1 MFYNFERKKDM
12 DMNAELL
19 QMAKPFI
26 DSLLENIVKPKV
38 KEFSDKC
45 KLEYEKNFVSKWEH
59 FGEYLYRTYKKYSIV
74 NTLALKNQ
82 QKFLKNIYVPLT
94 LETYISDDTTHKKYK
109 MEQFPSEMLQEY
121 SGRLLITDTAGMG
134 KSTLMKRMFIDVIEN
149 GYGVPIYIELRRLSK
164 ERTILKEIHEQINSI
179 SKEFDEDLLLE
190 FIQTGSFIF
199 FLDGYDEISSDNRV
213 SVTSDI
219 QTFVSK
225 AFDNSF
231 ILTSR
236 PESALASFGEFQKA
250 TIVALT
256 KKEAYELLRKYDN
269 GGEVS
274 RLLIEKLRSG
284 EYSMIDEFLRNPL
297 LVSLLYAAFDHKQT
311 IPLKKHIFYRQVY
324 DAYFD
329 AHDLSKGDSYTH
341 EKKSKLDIDDFDRIL
356 RYIGFLCITKQK
368 IEFEKDEILSII
380 DNAKNY
386 CRDLDFSNSDFLE
399 DILCRV
405 PLFCKDGNYYK
416 WVHKSL
422 QEYFAA
428 RFINQ
433 DYGNVEEVLTR
444 MFNSSQL
451 DYYINML
458 DIYADL
464 DAFGFK
470 RNIVKPLLLDYVN
483 FYEECRKTYSDLLS
497 YDLDAR
503 ISLLFM
509 RIVYIVKVVMDSPR
523 EIFDY
528 LDEVC
533 PLDRINR
540 RMVVRHYNKD
550 FEGATMFG
558 YDKKYC
564 LLRLIALKYKHLCK
578 PIRRWQIE
586 GDESILFPESI
597 AEVGIDSG
605 KDDPILYSLY
615 NKILLDRRDYFVL
628 DYDSIKREL
637 SNIESLLLAKGETSL
652 LLESI

>member
-1 MFYNFERKKDM
+1 
-12 DMNAELL
+12 MNAELL

-94 LETYISDDTTHKKYK
+94 LETSNSDDTSHKKYK
-109 MEQFPSEMLQEY
+109 MEQFPSDMLQEF

-149 GYGVPIYIELRRLSK
+149 GHGIPIYIELRRLSK

-179 SKEFDEDLLLE
+179 SKEFDENLLLE

-199 FLDGYDEISSDNRV
+199 FLDGYDEISSDNRA

-236 PESALASFGEFQKA
+236 PESALASFGEFKKA
-250 TIVALT
+250 NIVALT

-269 GGEVS
+269 GGDVS
-274 RLLIEKLRSG
+274 RLLIDKLRSG

-297 LVSLLYAAFDHKQT
+297 LVSLLYTAFDYKQT

-329 AHDLSKGDSYTH
+329 AHDLSKGDSYIH
-341 EKKSKLDIDDFDRIL
+341 EKKSKLDIDDFDRVL
-356 RYIGFLCITKQK
+356 RYIGFLCITQQK

-380 DNAKNY
+380 DKAKNY
-386 CRDLDFSNSDFLE
+386 CQDLDFTSSDFLE

-405 PLFCKDGNYYK
+405 PLFCIDGSYYK

-428 RFINQ
+428 RFIHK
-433 DYGNVEEVLTR
+433 DCEKSSDVLNR
-444 MFNSSQL
+444 IYESNNL

-458 DIYADL
+458 DIYGDV
-464 DAFGFK
+464 DPFDFK
-470 RNIVKPLLLDYVN
+470 CTVLKPLCLDFIH
-483 FYEECRKTYSDLLS
+483 FYDSNISRFKNLPTADVENRV
-497 YDLDAR
+497 
-503 ISLLFM
+503 SLLYM
-509 RIVYIVKVVMDSPR
+509 RQVYIIKVSYSSSPR
-523 EIFDY
+523 DIFNYIDSI
-528 LDEVC
+528 C
-533 PLDRINR
+533 PIQGVRRSITIVRINDDT
-540 RMVVRHYNKD
+540 V
-550 FEGATMFG
+550 GATISKF
-558 YDKKYC
+558 DAKYG
-564 LLRLIALKYKHLCK
+564 LMRFVAQRFKGLRK
-578 PIRRWQIE
+578 PLHRKMKGNE
-586 GDESILFPESI
+586 LSLFSEELTEI
-597 AEVGIDSG
+597 TLDSG
-605 KDDPILYSLY
+605 KESYESLSSY
-615 NKILLDRRDYFVL
+615 NELLSHGHMTMML
-628 DYDSIKREL
+628 DYDGVKKEL
-637 SNIESLLLAKGETSL
+637 DNIESMQKAKGETLSL
-652 LLESI
+652 LENI

>member
-1 MFYNFERKKDM
+1 
-12 DMNAELL
+12 MNAELL

-26 DSLLENIVKPKV
+26 DSLLENIIKPKV

-94 LETYISDDTTHKKYK
+94 LETCNSDDTTHKKYK
-109 MEQFPSEMLQEY
+109 MEQFPSDMLQEY

-149 GYGVPIYIELRRLSK
+149 GHGIPIYIELRRLSE
-164 ERTILKEIHEQINSI
+164 ERTILKEIHEQISSI

-199 FLDGYDEISSDNRV
+199 FLDGYDEISSDNRA

-274 RLLIEKLRSG
+274 RLLIDKLRSG

-297 LVSLLYAAFDHKQT
+297 LVSLLYTAFDHKQT

-329 AHDLSKGDSYTH
+329 AHDLSKGDSYIH
-341 EKKSKLDIDDFDRIL
+341 EKKSKLDIDDFDRVL
-356 RYIGFLCITKQK
+356 RYIGFLCITQQK

-380 DNAKNY
+380 DKAKNY
-386 CRDLDFSNSDFLE
+386 CQDLDFTSSDFLE

-405 PLFCKDGNYYK
+405 PLFCIDGSYYK

-428 RFINQ
+428 RFIHK
-433 DYGNVEEVLTR
+433 DCEKSSDVLNR
-444 MFNSSQL
+444 IYESNNL

-458 DIYADL
+458 DIYADV
-464 DAFGFK
+464 DPFDFK
-470 RNIVKPLLLDYVN
+470 CTVLKPLCLDFIH
-483 FYEECRKTYSDLLS
+483 FYDSNVWRFKNLPTADV
-497 YDLDAR
+497 DNR

-509 RIVYIVKVVMDSPR
+509 RQVYIIKVSYSSSPR
-523 EIFDY
+523 DIFNYIDSI
-528 LDEVC
+528 C
-533 PLDRINR
+533 PIQGVRRSITIVRINDDT
-540 RMVVRHYNKD
+540 V
-550 FEGATMFG
+550 GATISKF
-558 YDKKYC
+558 DAKYG
-564 LLRLIALKYKHLCK
+564 LMRFVAQRFKSLRKPLHRKMKGNELSLFSEELTEIAL
-578 PIRRWQIE
+578 
-586 GDESILFPESI
+586 
-597 AEVGIDSG
+597 DSG
-605 KDDPILYSLY
+605 TESYESLSSY
-615 NKILLDRRDYFVL
+615 NELLSYGHGTTML
-628 DYDSIKREL
+628 DYEGVKKEL
-637 SNIESLLLAKGETSL
+637 DNIESMQKAKGETLSL
-652 LLESI
+652 LENI

>member
-1 MFYNFERKKDM
+1 
-12 DMNAELL
+12 MNADLL

-26 DSLLENIVKPKV
+26 DTLLENIVKPKV

-94 LETYISDDTTHKKYK
+94 LETYISDNTTHKKYK
-109 MEQFPSEMLQEY
+109 IEQFPSEMLQEY

-149 GYGVPIYIELRRLSK
+149 GYGIPIYIELRRLSK

-190 FIQTGSFIF
+190 FIQTGNFIF

-236 PESALASFGEFQKA
+236 PESALASFGDFQKA
-250 TIVALT
+250 TIAALT

-297 LVSLLYAAFDHKQT
+297 LVSLLYTAFDHKQT

-329 AHDLSKGDSYTH
+329 AHDLSKGDSYIH
-341 EKKSKLDIDDFDRIL
+341 DKKSKLDIDDFDRVL

-380 DNAKNY
+380 DKAKNY
-386 CRDLDFSNSDFLE
+386 CQDLNFTSSDFLE

-405 PLFCKDGNYYK
+405 PLFCVDGN
-416 WVHKSL
+416 
-422 QEYFAA
+422 
-428 RFINQ
+428 
-433 DYGNVEEVLTR
+433 
-444 MFNSSQL
+444 
-451 DYYINML
+451 
-458 DIYADL
+458 
-464 DAFGFK
+464 
-470 RNIVKPLLLDYVN
+470 
-483 FYEECRKTYSDLLS
+483 
-497 YDLDAR
+497 
-503 ISLLFM
+503 
-509 RIVYIVKVVMDSPR
+509 
-523 EIFDY
+523 
-528 LDEVC
+528 
-533 PLDRINR
+533 
-540 RMVVRHYNKD
+540 
-550 FEGATMFG
+550 
-558 YDKKYC
+558 
-564 LLRLIALKYKHLCK
+564 
-578 PIRRWQIE
+578 
-586 GDESILFPESI
+586 
-597 AEVGIDSG
+597 
-605 KDDPILYSLY
+605 
-615 NKILLDRRDYFVL
+615 
-628 DYDSIKREL
+628 
-637 SNIESLLLAKGETSL
+637 
-652 LLESI
+652 

>member
-1 MFYNFERKKDM
+1 
-12 DMNAELL
+12 MNADLL

-26 DSLLENIVKPKV
+26 DTLLENIVKPKV

-59 FGEYLYRTYKKYSIV
+59 FGEYLYRTYKKYNIV

-94 LETYISDDTTHKKYK
+94 LETYISDNTTHKKYK
-109 MEQFPSEMLQEY
+109 IEQFPSEMLQEY

-149 GYGVPIYIELRRLSK
+149 GYGIPIYIELRRLSK

-190 FIQTGSFIF
+190 FIQTGNFIF

-236 PESALASFGEFQKA
+236 PESALASFGDFQKA
-250 TIVALT
+250 TIAALT

-297 LVSLLYAAFDHKQT
+297 LVSLLYTAFDHKQT

-329 AHDLSKGDSYTH
+329 AHDLSKGDSYIH
-341 EKKSKLDIDDFDRIL
+341 DKKSKLDIDDFDRVL

-380 DNAKNY
+380 DKAKNY
-386 CRDLDFSNSDFLE
+386 CRDLNFTSSDFLE

-405 PLFCKDGNYYK
+405 PLFCVDGNYYK

-428 RFINQ
+428 RFIHK
-433 DYGNVEEVLTR
+433 DCEKSSDVLNR
-444 MFNSSQL
+444 VYESDNL

-458 DIYADL
+458 DIYADVDL
-464 DAFGFK
+464 FDFK
-470 RNIVKPLLLDYVN
+470 CTILKPLCLDFIH
-483 FYEECRKTYSDLLS
+483 FYESNVGLYNGLPLADVDS
-497 YDLDAR
+497 R
-503 ISLLFM
+503 ISLLYM
-509 RIVYIVKVVMDSPR
+509 RQVYIIKVSYSSSPR
-523 EIFDY
+523 DIIKYIDSICPIEGIRRTITIGRLNDDY
-528 LDEVC
+528 V
-533 PLDRINR
+533 
-540 RMVVRHYNKD
+540 
-550 FEGATMFG
+550 GATISKF
-558 YDKKYC
+558 DAKYS
-564 LLRLIALKYKHLCK
+564 LIRFVTQRFKDLRK
-578 PIRRWQIE
+578 PLRRQMNRKE
-586 GDESILFPESI
+586 LALFPDKLSEITLLTGKES
-597 AEVGIDSG
+597 
-605 KDDPILYSLY
+605 KDCFASY
-615 NKILLDRRDYFVL
+615 NELLSYGHGTTML
-628 DYDSIKREL
+628 DYEGVKKEL
-637 SNIESLLLAKGETSL
+637 DNIESMQKAKGETLSL
-652 LLESI
+652 LENI